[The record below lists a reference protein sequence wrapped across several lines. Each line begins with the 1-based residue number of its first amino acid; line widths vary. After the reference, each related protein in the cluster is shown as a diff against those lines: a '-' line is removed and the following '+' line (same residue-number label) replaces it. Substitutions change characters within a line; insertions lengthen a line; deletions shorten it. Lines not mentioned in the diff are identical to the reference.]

1 MSFFYIFLLLTI
13 GAVGGYMI
21 GHDTGYEE
29 GNIKGRAEMYSP
41 IVYEWKICKAVKL

>member
-21 GHDTGYEE
+21 GYDCGREE
-29 GNIKGRAEMYSP
+29 ANIDARAELLGQ
-41 IVYEWKICKAVKL
+41 KR

>member
-21 GHDTGYEE
+21 GHDTGYAE
-29 GNIKGRAEMYSP
+29 GNLDARAE
-41 IVYEWKICKAVKL
+41 LLGQR